1 MTLLLSIWLK
11 ADINQPLWLTL
22 LPPPLCIGL
31 PCSQMDSQQ
40 PHAPKLRWGQNRA
53 HQSNYLFLRGV
64 LSTKVEYIR
73 LLFQDISKS
82 ESSKMSFWLWKL
94 EHVKLQA
101 HKRQGSHRR
110 AETDLRE
117 GGTEKLCG
125 VVCLLGSCCSWSSA
139 WSSHSQQD
147 FPFSYTNLSWLNC
160 GNHKCHSMKVKMKEK
175 REVRTKHI
183 MKEWN

>member
-1 MTLLLSIWLK
+1 M
-11 ADINQPLWLTL
+11 
-22 LPPPLCIGL
+22 
-31 PCSQMDSQQ
+31 
-40 PHAPKLRWGQNRA
+40 PKPRWGQNRA
-53 HQSNYLFLRGV
+53 HQSNYPFLRGV

-94 EHVKLQA
+94 ELVKLKA
-101 HKRQGSHRR
+101 HKRQGSHHR

-117 GGTEKLCG
+117 GGTERLCG
-125 VVCLLGSCCSWSSA
+125 VVCLRGSCCSWSSA

-183 MKEWN
+183 MKEWNKKKKRHPLQVVFVKHVIILGRSHGKELRAACI